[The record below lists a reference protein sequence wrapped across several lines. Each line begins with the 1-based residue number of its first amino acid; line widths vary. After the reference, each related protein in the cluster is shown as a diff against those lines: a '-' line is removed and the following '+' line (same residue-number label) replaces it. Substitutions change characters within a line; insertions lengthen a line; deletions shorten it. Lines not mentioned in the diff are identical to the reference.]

1 MKDKKIVKKWWFW
14 VIVVIIV
21 LGAIGSLNQN
31 DSNKPTTT
39 SNPQKTTDSETNTD
53 TLPKLIADDYI
64 NKEGLVVYKEL
75 KAKGYEIEARFDNQA
90 LTDING
96 KASDLFEHLDP
107 NNPDD
112 KQSVDAF
119 IVGKLAQDGDKVAL
133 TITKTSN

>member
-1 MKDKKIVKKWWFW
+1 MKDKKIFKKWWFW
-14 VIVVIIV
+14 ALVLVVV
-21 LGAIGSLNQN
+21 LGAIGSLGQSNQG
-31 DSNKPTTT
+31 D
-39 SNPQKTTDSETNTD
+39 TTDSTQNAVESNSTA
-53 TLPKLIADDYI
+53 TLPKLNPDDYK

-75 KAKGYEIEARFDNQA
+75 RADGYKVDATFENQA

-96 KASDLFEHLDP
+96 KASDLFEPLDP

-119 IVGKLAQDGDKVAL
+119 KVSDLVQDGDKIVL